1 MEKHTVSLLVGAP
14 PGYVAHEDGGKLTE
28 AVRRKPYSIVLFDE
42 IEKAHPDIFNVLL
55 QVLDEGRLT
64 DRQGH
69 VVDFKN
75 TIIILTSNVGTRQLK
90 DFGNGVGFAAID
102 ADEKA
107 QKQTLLKALNKT
119 FPPEFVN
126 RIDNVITFDSLSRET
141 MQIILDNELDK
152 LRQRLKSQ
160 GYTLQVSDGV
170 KVAMLDKSDI
180 KQYGARPIKRAIQT
194 YLEDKIT
201 ESMLNQPKK
210 KTIKIESI

>member
-1 MEKHTVSLLVGAP
+1 M
-14 PGYVAHEDGGKLTE
+14 
-28 AVRRKPYSIVLFDE
+28 
-42 IEKAHPDIFNVLL
+42 
-55 QVLDEGRLT
+55 LDEGRLT

-90 DFGNGVGFAAID
+90 DFGSGVGFAATD
-102 ADEKA
+102 ADEKT

-126 RIDNVITFDSLSRET
+126 RIDNVITFESLSRET

-152 LRQRLKSQ
+152 LRQRLKTQ
-160 GYTLQVSDGV
+160 GYTLQVSDEV
-170 KVAMLDKSDI
+170 KASMLDQSDT

-201 ESMLNQPKK
+201 ESMLNHPKK